1 MIVPSSG
8 MEKNKLNNYLLLYSG
23 IIIYSLSSVMS
34 KTAAGHS
41 VSSWKFFAFYG
52 LALSFL
58 GVYALLWQQILKCF
72 SLITAYSNRPLV
84 TILGMVWGWLFF
96 GESVTPQMILGS
108 AVIIIGIRL
117 VVAADA

>member
-8 MEKNKLNNYLLLYSG
+8 MKKNKLNNYLLLYSG

-58 GVYALLWQQILKCF
+58 GVYALLWQQILTCF
-72 SLITAYSNRPLV
+72 SLITAYSNRSLV

>member
-1 MIVPSSG
+1 MISPALD
-8 MEKNKLNNYLLLYSG
+8 MKKNKLNDYLLLYSG
-23 IIIYSLSSVMS
+23 IIIYSFSSVMS
-34 KTAAGHS
+34 KAAAGHS
-41 VSSWKFFAFYG
+41 IFSWKFFSFYG
-52 LALSFL
+52 LALFFL
-58 GVYALLWQQILKCF
+58 GGYALLWQQILKCF

>member
-8 MEKNKLNNYLLLYSG
+8 MKKNKLNNYLLLYSG

>member
-34 KTAAGHS
+34 KAAAS
-41 VSSWKFFAFYG
+41 YTIASLKFFFFYG
-52 LALSFL
+52 LALFFL
-58 GVYALLWQQILKCF
+58 GIYALFWQQILKCF
-72 SLITAYSNRPLV
+72 SLVTAYSNRPLV

-96 GESVTPQMILGS
+96 GEGITPQMILGS
-108 AVIIIGIRL
+108 AIIIIGIRL
-117 VVAADA
+117 VVTADV

>member
-8 MEKNKLNNYLLLYSG
+8 MKKNKLNNYLLLYSG

-41 VSSWKFFAFYG
+41 VSSWKFFVFYG